1 LHQLILIAKKHT
13 HRVLP
18 PGLLAIADEHQK
30 MKATSEA
37 SGNEQLM
44 APHVEVPVEFKK
56 AGKQYRRT
64 SKPASKV
71 CICALLHSSLA
82 LRPRNIQASEVELYI
97 SSELNLYYS

>member
-1 LHQLILIAKKHT
+1 
-13 HRVLP
+13 
-18 PGLLAIADEHQK
+18 
-30 MKATSEA
+30 
-37 SGNEQLM
+37 M